1 MFGGKNIF
9 RGLVP
14 ESPISGRNRHRDS
27 ARVSS
32 TEDRAARAQMRLR
45 ALCSLPPTHQLF
57 LFEKIRTM
65 CSLFLRNRRIPHTEV
80 SSEELL
86 SEIWAKLIGTSV
98 LPDEESALDVLEQSE
113 FTNSDTPSED
123 GRVVWLIEEIGGSTA
138 LAHRYSDVE
147 RRKFGRTRRMR
158 QLDDEDEN
166 ITDLSGYNDRDA
178 DTTDIQLVWRGLIV
192 AANRQFAYPDDVS
205 SLLKLMTD
213 APDLFDHSMGERW
226 PVKQIV
232 EVLTRHSSDQA
243 WNDRRVENAKRRLM
257 RWVQRLMQEN
267 SLDPIDMQ
275 AMFARIARR
284 YDDDREDNSSVQP
297 KALS

>member
-1 MFGGKNIF
+1 MLGGKNIF
-9 RGLVP
+9 RGFVP
-14 ESPISGRNRHRDS
+14 ESPMPGRNRHRDS
-27 ARVSS
+27 ARASS
-32 TEDRAARAQMRLR
+32 TEDGAARAQLRLR
-45 ALCSLPPTHQLF
+45 VLCSLPPTHQLF
-57 LFEKIRTM
+57 LLEKIKTM
-65 CSLFLRNRRIPHTEV
+65 CSLFLRNRRIPHLEV
-80 SSEELL
+80 SPEELL
-86 SEIWAKLIGTSV
+86 SEIWAKLIGTAV
-98 LPDEESALDVLEQSE
+98 LPDEKSALDVLEQSE
-113 FTNSDTPSED
+113 FTNSDTPSDD
-123 GRVVWLIEEIGGSTA
+123 GRVVWLIEEIGGSAA

-147 RRKFGRTRRMR
+147 RRNFGRTRRTR

-166 ITDLSGYNDRDA
+166 ITDPNGDNDRDA
-178 DTTDIQLVWRGLIV
+178 DATDIQLVWRGLIL
-192 AANRQFAYPDDVS
+192 AANQQFAYPDDVS

-232 EVLTRHSSDQA
+232 VVLTRQSSDQA

-267 SLDPIDMQ
+267 GLDPIDMQ

-284 YDDDREDNSSVQP
+284 YDDDRADDSSIQP